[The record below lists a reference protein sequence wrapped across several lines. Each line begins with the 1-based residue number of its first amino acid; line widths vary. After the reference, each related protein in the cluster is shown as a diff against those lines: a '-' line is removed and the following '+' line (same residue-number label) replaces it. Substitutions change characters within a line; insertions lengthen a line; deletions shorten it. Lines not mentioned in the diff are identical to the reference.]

1 KDNRRSTM
9 DYVPGG
15 GGGEGPR
22 TERGEIGPGG
32 LPIVKPP
39 WARITA
45 INLNTG
51 DHVWMVANG
60 EAPDYVK
67 NHPLLKGVNLPKTG
81 RPGRGGLLLTKT
93 LLFAG
98 EGAGLQ
104 GEAAG
109 AGGDMFRAYDKATGA
124 TLWEFKLPMNQ
135 SGLPMSYMLN
145 GKQYIVVPVGAAN

>member
-1 KDNRRSTM
+1 ASARRWITSRGRRRRRRSSI
-9 DYVPGG
+9 GARRN
-15 GGGEGPR
+15 R
-22 TERGEIGPGG
+22 TGRAADRETT
-32 LPIVKPP
+32 

-51 DHVWMVANG
+51 DHMWMVPNG

-67 NHPLLKGVNLPKTG
+67 NHPLLKGVTLPKTG

-104 GEAAG
+104 GEATG

-124 TLWEFKLPMNQ
+124 TLWEFKLPTNQ
-135 SGLPMSYMLN
+135 
-145 GKQYIVVPVGAAN
+145 